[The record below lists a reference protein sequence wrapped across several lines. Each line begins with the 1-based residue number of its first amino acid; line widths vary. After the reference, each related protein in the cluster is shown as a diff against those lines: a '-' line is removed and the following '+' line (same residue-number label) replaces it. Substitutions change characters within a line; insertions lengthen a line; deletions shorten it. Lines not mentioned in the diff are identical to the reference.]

1 MSVMRNLT
9 SILLAAW
16 LAASLSAAPVA
27 RCVSCQRDAN
37 GRILRSPT
45 ARRAFQRQNPC
56 PANGNATGPCPGY
69 VVDHIIPLKRGGA
82 DDPSNMQWQTLEDA
96 RKKDRIE

>member
-1 MSVMRNLT
+1 MRNLT

-16 LAASLSAAPVA
+16 LAASLSGARAA

-37 GRILRSPT
+37 GRILRSPA
-45 ARRAFQRQNPC
+45 ARRAFQRQHCC
-56 PANGNATGPCPGY
+56 PANGNTTGPCPGY
-69 VVDHIIPLKRGGA
+69 VIDHVIPLKRGGA